1 MTLMTRRK
9 YFIQIAITNFL
20 IVKVFRIIYTN
31 LILCKGKK
39 FDEEYCSRK
48 INVILHFAEEA

>member
-1 MTLMTRRK
+1 MTRRK